1 MGNACNQKA
10 KQKNTPTH
18 SIEVNKD
25 PNSAKKSHH
34 KRGDP
39 LPQDRDCYMTPIEMC
54 RHAYKDEDK
63 FIKIIKKNEIID
75 FTQYKGYEAIHE
87 TFVMLASGH

>member
-1 MGNACNQKA
+1 
-10 KQKNTPTH
+10 
-18 SIEVNKD
+18 
-25 PNSAKKSHH
+25 
-34 KRGDP
+34 
-39 LPQDRDCYMTPIEMC
+39 MTPIEMC